1 MTSVKQ
7 LRSEL
12 EQRQGRQQQ
21 IQKNLDDADSRLSNY
36 THSLQRHE
44 EAREVLREVGLKTQ
58 QALAFHVSDITSL
71 ALEAVFKNAYE
82 LKVDFVQ
89 RRNKTECDLLF
100 KRNENEVSP
109 MDAAGGGAVDV
120 AAFALRVASW
130 SMQRPRTR
138 PVIILDEPMRFLSP
152 DLQPKASDMLQEL
165 SQKLGLQFI
174 IVTHEEELTQQVDKV
189 FEVLK
194 KGGVTNVR
202 TS

>member
-1 MTSVKQ
+1 
-7 LRSEL
+7 
-12 EQRQGRQQQ
+12 
-21 IQKNLDDADSRLSNY
+21 
-36 THSLQRHE
+36 
-44 EAREVLREVGLKTQ
+44 
-58 QALAFHVSDITSL
+58 
-71 ALEAVFKNAYE
+71 
-82 LKVDFVQ
+82 
-89 RRNKTECDLLF
+89 
-100 KRNENEVSP
+100 